1 MESYMTD
8 EELLR
13 HYATG
18 QKYSEYQRDVK
29 EKLMQGTQAQRQPG
43 IAAKVTYSH
52 ETENSPAK
60 IERRFKEEQKERQS
74 DRKNQSG
81 KSQREDPAARELR

>member
-29 EKLMQGTQAQRQPG
+29 EKLMQPAPQVQRQPA
-43 IAAKVTYSH
+43 ITAKVTYSH
-52 ETENSPAK
+52 ETENSPGK
-60 IERRFKEEQKERQS
+60 IERRFWEEQKERQS
-74 DRKNQSG
+74 DRKKQSE
-81 KSQREDPAARELR
+81 KSQREMPVTR